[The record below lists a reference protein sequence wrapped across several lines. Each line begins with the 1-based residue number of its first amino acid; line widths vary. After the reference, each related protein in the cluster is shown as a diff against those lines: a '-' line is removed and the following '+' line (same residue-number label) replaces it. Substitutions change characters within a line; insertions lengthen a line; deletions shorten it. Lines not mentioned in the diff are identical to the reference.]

1 MSPTRYRCI
10 LPFLIPVVVTCAV
23 SAAAQTTQFPFGGG
37 SHDAS
42 QPVEITSNALS
53 LDQAAGTATF
63 TGDVLV
69 GQGDLR
75 LSAERIDVYYA
86 EMEGTSTISRMIAT
100 GNVTLTNGLESA
112 EAEEATYSVA
122 DGLVEMRGSVV
133 LLQGSNVLSSDS
145 LRLDLTAGTGLL
157 EGRVQTIFVPG
168 PTQ

>member
-1 MSPTRYRCI
+1 MKPIRNFCLLTI
-10 LPFLIPVVVTCAV
+10 LSIAVGSLAV
-23 SAAAQTTQFPFGGG
+23 SAEAQTTQFPFGGG
-37 SHDAS
+37 SHDATL
-42 QPVEITSNALS
+42 PVEITSNALS

-69 GQGDLR
+69 GQGELR
-75 LSAERIDVYYA
+75 LSAERIDVLYT
-86 EMEGTSTISRMIAT
+86 ESDGSSTISRMVAS

-112 EAEEATYSVA
+112 EADEATYSVA

-133 LLQGSNVLSSDS
+133 LLQGPNVLSSDS
-145 LRLDLTAGTGLL
+145 LRLDLAAGTGLL

>member
-1 MSPTRYRCI
+1 MKPIRNRC
-10 LPFLIPVVVTCAV
+10 LLTFLAMAVVTIAV
-23 SAAAQTTQFPFGGG
+23 SSKAQTTQFPFGDG

-42 QPVEITSNALS
+42 LPVEVTSDALS

-63 TGDVLV
+63 TGNVLV

-75 LSAERIDVYYA
+75 LSAERIDVLYTESDGSSA
-86 EMEGTSTISRMIAT
+86 ISRLIAK

-112 EAEEATYSVA
+112 EADEATYSVA

-133 LLQGSNVLSSDS
+133 LVQGPNVLSSDS
-145 LRLDLTAGTGLL
+145 LRLDLGAGTGLL

>member
-1 MSPTRYRCI
+1 MSPTRTRCI
-10 LPFLIPVVVTCAV
+10 LPLLILAAV
-23 SAAAQTTQFPFGGG
+23 AFAGGAQAQTTQFPFGGG

-42 QPVEITSNALS
+42 LPVEITSNALS

-75 LSAERIDVYYA
+75 LSAERIDVFYT
-86 EMEGTSTISRMIAT
+86 ETEGASTISRMIAT
-100 GNVTLTNGLESA
+100 GEVTLTNGLESA
-112 EAEEATYSVA
+112 EADEATYSVA
-122 DGLVEMRGSVV
+122 DGLVEMRGNVV
-133 LLQGSNVLSSDS
+133 LLQGSNVLSSES
-145 LRLDLTAGTGLL
+145 LRLDLAAGTGLF

>member
-1 MSPTRYRCI
+1 MKPTHNLY
-10 LPFLIPVVVTCAV
+10 LLAFAALAAV
-23 SAAAQTTQFPFGGG
+23 SLAVSSKAQTAQFPFGGG

-42 QPVEITSNALS
+42 LPVEITANALS

-63 TGDVLV
+63 SGDVLV

-75 LSAERIDVYYA
+75 LSADRIDVLYTQV
-86 EMEGTSTISRMIAT
+86 EGSSAISRMIAK
-100 GNVTLTNGLESA
+100 GSVTLSNGLESA

-133 LLQGSNVLSSDS
+133 LLQGPNVLSSDS
-145 LRLDLTAGTGLL
+145 LRLDLGAGTGLL